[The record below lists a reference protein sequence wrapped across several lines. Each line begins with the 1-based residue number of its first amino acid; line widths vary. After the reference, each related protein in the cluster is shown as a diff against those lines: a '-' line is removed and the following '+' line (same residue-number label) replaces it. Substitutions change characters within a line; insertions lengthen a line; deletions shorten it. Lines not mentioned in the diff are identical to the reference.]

1 MNDLKVLSFLQRLL
15 VLNNL
20 FTTCPESGQVQYG
33 ERGVHLELLSCFHT
47 SAQSALDTPLLS
59 LRFAD
64 SGGEAAIHHPIV
76 MTGHF
81 IPPYRIPISGTLS

>member
-1 MNDLKVLSFLQRLL
+1 MDDLKVLPFWQRLS

-20 FTTCPESGQVQYG
+20 FTTCPESGRVQYG

-47 SAQSALDTPLLS
+47 SAQSVLDTPLLS

-64 SGGEAAIHHPIV
+64 LG
-76 MTGHF
+76 
-81 IPPYRIPISGTLS
+81 L